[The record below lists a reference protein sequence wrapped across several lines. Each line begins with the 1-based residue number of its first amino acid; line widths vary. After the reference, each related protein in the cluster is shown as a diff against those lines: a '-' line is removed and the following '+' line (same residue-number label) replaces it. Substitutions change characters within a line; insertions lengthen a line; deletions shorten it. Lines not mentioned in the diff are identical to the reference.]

1 MNVRELTSNNCRDT
15 EAGCADCVVAV
26 PLQSGRK
33 LLNEFPSGQA
43 LRPWS
48 SLREICALL
57 KVQPVKDP
65 QLCDQVFQHMLVKSG
80 QQVHAIGQRF
90 EMLYLVNSG
99 FLKTISLSDGGQEVV
114 LKFPMKG
121 DLLGVDGIDG
131 QRYACEAV
139 ALSDCDLIM
148 LPFHKLALLG
158 RECSELENLIYRVI
172 SRELVHGQMQIGM
185 FSGLCAEARVA
196 RFLAALA
203 ERFGQLGYSS
213 KSFNL
218 RMSRQEM
225 GSYLGLTL
233 ETVSRTLSALHVMG
247 IIRVNRRS
255 VEINDAVGLRT
266 LRRIPPSFLSA
277 RNELRIHLH

>member
-1 MNVRELTSNNCRDT
+1 MNALELTSNNCVET
-15 EAGCADCVVAV
+15 TAGSTDRTAVASL
-26 PLQSGRK
+26 PLGQK
-33 LLNEFPSGQA
+33 LLNEFPSSQG

-65 QLCDQVFQHMLVKSG
+65 QFCDQVFQHVLVKSG
-80 QQVHAIGQRF
+80 QQVYAIGQRF

-121 DLLGVDGIDG
+121 DLMGVDGIDS
-131 QRYACEAV
+131 QRYTCEAV
-139 ALSDCDLIM
+139 ALSECDLIM

-158 RECSELENLIYRVI
+158 RECSELENLIYRAI

-185 FSGLCAEARVA
+185 FSGLSAEARVA

-233 ETVSRTLSALHVMG
+233 ETVSRALSALSAMG
-247 IIRVNRRS
+247 VINVNRRT
-255 VEINDAVGLRT
+255 VDIVDAACLKT
-266 LRRIPPSFLSA
+266 MRRIPPSFLNA
-277 RNELRIHLH
+277 RDELRACLH

>member
-1 MNVRELTSNNCRDT
+1 MSAHEFVSNNCL
-15 EAGCADCVVAV
+15 AGAAGIVDEVVPAT
-26 PLQSGRK
+26 PPRSPK
-33 LLNEFPSGQA
+33 LLNDFPSGQG

-48 SLREICALL
+48 SLKEICALL

-65 QLCDQVFQHMLVKSG
+65 QLCDQVFQHILIKAG
-80 QQVHAIGQRF
+80 QQVHTIGQRF

-121 DLLGVDGIDG
+121 DLLGIDGIDG
-131 QRYACEAV
+131 QHYACEAV
-139 ALSDCDLIM
+139 ALSECDLIM
-148 LPFHKLALLG
+148 LPFHRLALLG
-158 RECSELENLIYRVI
+158 RECNELENMIYRAI
-172 SRELVHGQMQIGM
+172 SRELVQGQMQIGM
-185 FSGLCAEARVA
+185 FSGLSAEARVA

-218 RMSRQEM
+218 RMSRREM

-233 ETVSRTLSALHVMG
+233 ETVSRTLSTLNAMG
-247 IIRVNRRS
+247 MININRRA
-255 VEINDAVGLRT
+255 VDIVDAVGLKT
-266 LRRIPPSFLSA
+266 MRRIPPSFLNA
-277 RNELRIHLH
+277 RHELRACLH

>member
-1 MNVRELTSNNCRDT
+1 MDQ
-15 EAGCADCVVAV
+15 AAAV
-26 PLQSGRK
+26 PLSLGQE
-33 LLNEFPSGQA
+33 LLNEFPSGQG

-65 QLCDQVFQHMLVKSG
+65 QLCDQLFQHVLVKSG
-80 QQVHAIGQRF
+80 QQVYAVGQRF

-131 QRYACEAV
+131 QRYVCEAV
-139 ALSDCDLIM
+139 ALSECDLIV

-158 RECSELENLIYRVI
+158 RECSELENLIYRAI

-185 FSGLCAEARVA
+185 FSGLSAEARVA

-203 ERFGQLGYSS
+203 EKFGQLGYSR

-218 RMSRQEM
+218 RMSRREM

-233 ETVSRTLSALHVMG
+233 ETVSRTLSALSAMG
-247 IIRVNRRS
+247 LINVNRRT
-255 VEINDAVGLRT
+255 VDIIDAVGLKT
-266 LRRIPPSFLSA
+266 MRRIPPSVLSA
-277 RNELRIHLH
+277 RNELRACLH

>member
-1 MNVRELTSNNCRDT
+1 MR
-15 EAGCADCVVAV
+15 
-26 PLQSGRK
+26 SGPK
-33 LLNEFPSGQA
+33 LLNQFPSSQG
-43 LRPWS
+43 LHPWS

-57 KVQPVKDP
+57 KVQTVKDP
-65 QLCDQVFQHMLVKSG
+65 QLCDQVFQHVQVKTG

-131 QRYACEAV
+131 QRYTCEAV
-139 ALSDCDLIM
+139 ALSDCDLIV
-148 LPFHKLALLG
+148 LPFDKLVSLG
-158 RECSELENLIYRVI
+158 RECRELENLIYCAI

-185 FSGLCAEARVA
+185 FSGLSAEARVA

-203 ERFGQLGYSS
+203 ERFGLLGYSS

-233 ETVSRTLSALHVMG
+233 ETVSRTLSALHAVG
-247 IIRVNRRS
+247 IIKVSRRS
-255 VEINDAVGLRT
+255 VDIIDAAGLKT

-277 RNELRIHLH
+277 RNELRIRLH

>member
-1 MNVRELTSNNCRDT
+1 M
-15 EAGCADCVVAV
+15 
-26 PLQSGRK
+26 PLQSGLK
-33 LLNEFPSGQA
+33 LLNDFPSGQG

-48 SLREICALL
+48 SLREICTLL
-57 KVQPVKDP
+57 NVQPVKDP
-65 QLCDQVFQHMLVKSG
+65 QLCNQVFQHVLVKSG
-80 QQVHAIGQRF
+80 EQVHAIGQRF

-158 RECSELENLIYRVI
+158 REYSELENLIYCMI
-172 SRELVHGQMQIGM
+172 SRELVRGQMQIGM
-185 FSGLCAEARVA
+185 YSGLNAEARVA

-218 RMSRQEM
+218 RMSRREM

-233 ETVSRTLSALHVMG
+233 ETISRTLSALHAMG
-247 IIRVNRRS
+247 IINVSRRS
-255 VEINDAVGLRT
+255 VDIIDVAGLRT
-266 LRRIPPSFLSA
+266 LRRIPPSYLNA
-277 RNELRIHLH
+277 RDELRKRLH

>member
-1 MNVRELTSNNCRDT
+1 M
-15 EAGCADCVVAV
+15 
-26 PLQSGRK
+26 
-33 LLNEFPSGQA
+33 
-43 LRPWS
+43 
-48 SLREICALL
+48 
-57 KVQPVKDP
+57 QPVNDP
-65 QLCDQVFQHMLVKSG
+65 QLCDQVFQHVLVKSG
-80 QQVHAIGQRF
+80 QQVHATGQQF

-99 FLKTISLSDGGQEVV
+99 FLKTIALSDAGQEVV
-114 LKFPMKG
+114 LKFPMRG

-131 QRYACEAV
+131 QRYASESI

-148 LPFHKLALLG
+148 LPFHKLTTLG
-158 RECSELENLIYRVI
+158 RECGDLENLIYCAI
-172 SRELVHGQMQIGM
+172 SRELVHRQMQIGM

-233 ETVSRTLSALHVMG
+233 ETVSRTLSALSAMG
-247 IIRVNRRS
+247 VINVNRRT
-255 VEINDAVGLRT
+255 VDIIDAVCLKT
-266 LRRIPPSFLSA
+266 MRRIPPSFLNA
-277 RNELRIHLH
+277 RNEMRACLH